1 MGDVWHRSTCWQNEI
16 LANFLGISPVRRPLK
31 RSPDF
36 RCREAG
42 GREDEEGEMKGKT
55 PTATS
60 VTIFVV
66 TFYLIHFAGTKNCAN
81 KKQHRQC
88 CRLESDASCPENEII
103 SGVKRFKSFA
113 TAAPAASPP
122 LHPSSPRPPLPLA
135 VAQLLAARPASVV
148 AFNK

>member
-1 MGDVWHRSTCWQNEI
+1 MGDVWHRSSRSTCWQNEI

-31 RSPDF
+31 RSTDF
-36 RCREAG
+36 RYREAG
-42 GREDEEGEMKGKT
+42 RTAEGGLKGKT

-113 TAAPAASPP
+113 TAASSSPP
-122 LHPSSPRPPLPLA
+122 PSASLPRPTLPLA
-135 VAQLLAARPASVV
+135 VAQLLAARPAPVV

>member
-1 MGDVWHRSTCWQNEI
+1 MASQQSRSTCRQNEI
-16 LANFLGISPVRRPLK
+16 LANFLGISPVGRPLK

-36 RCREAG
+36 RCGGAGSRRE
-42 GREDEEGEMKGKT
+42 GRRREKL
-55 PTATS
+55 TATS

-113 TAAPAASPP
+113 TAAPAASSSP
-122 LHPSSPRPPLPLA
+122 LCLHHLPRPPLPPA
-135 VAQLLAARPASVV
+135 VAQLLAARPAPVV